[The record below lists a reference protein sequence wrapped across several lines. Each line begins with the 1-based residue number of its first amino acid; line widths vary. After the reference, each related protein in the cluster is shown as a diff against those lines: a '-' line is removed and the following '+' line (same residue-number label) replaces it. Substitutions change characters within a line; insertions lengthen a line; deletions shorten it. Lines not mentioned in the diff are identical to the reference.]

1 MEIKRNTAA
10 KYLGVFIDEH
20 PTWKE
25 NTTVIQNKVSKKFS
39 LLYRDSRVLH
49 STALKNMYFSFVTLS
64 RFW

>member
-25 NTTVIQNKVSKKFS
+25 NTTVIQNKVSKNLAS
-39 LLYRDSRVLH
+39 CTE
-49 STALKNMYFSFVTLS
+49 TAGHYIV
-64 RFW
+64 RH